1 MDNQSDPKEKLQ
13 NKEEEEKKRKA
24 ELLIAYKELAWNNQV
39 KADLAY
45 ALININKTLV
55 IQKNEN
61 ARLIDEL
68 NKLKSKIEEY
78 DRIDSLK

>member
-24 ELLIAYKELAWNNQV
+24 ELLIAYKELAWNNQD

-45 ALININKTLV
+45 ALINLNKTLL
-55 IQKNEN
+55 IQKNEIE
-61 ARLIDEL
+61 RLTEEL
-68 NKLKSKIEEY
+68 NKLRSKANTNE
-78 DRIDSLK
+78 

>member
-1 MDNQSDPKEKLQ
+1 MDKQLQ
-13 NKEEEEKKRKA
+13 PEENKQNDTESGQKA
-24 ELLIAYKELAWNNQV
+24 GLLLAYKELAWNNQV

-78 DRIDSLK
+78 DRIISLM

>member
-24 ELLIAYKELAWNNQV
+24 ELLIAYKELAWNNQD

-45 ALININKTLV
+45 ALINLNKTLL
-55 IQKNEN
+55 IQKNEIE
-61 ARLIDEL
+61 RLTEEL
-68 NKLKSKIEEY
+68 NKLRSKANTN
-78 DRIDSLK
+78 D

>member
-1 MDNQSDPKEKLQ
+1 MEIHSQPKGNMQ
-13 NKEEEEKKRKA
+13 NEEERKRKA
-24 ELLIAYKELAWNNQV
+24 GLLLAYKELAWRNQD
-39 KADLAY
+39 KEDLAY
-45 ALININKTLV
+45 AIINMDKTLL

-78 DRIDSLK
+78 DRIISLM